1 MKKLLLV
8 TALFSSVASANV
20 HSGFYLG
27 AGVGTT
33 DFDDDGYFG
42 DTTLPIS
49 TDSEHSYK
57 IIAGYQFNRVV
68 SLETQF
74 TRYGDTNVKIHT
86 PSETI
91 SGKIEHKSYTVA
103 ANLGYT
109 FDSGV
114 RPFAIVGLG
123 SMDYTEGSFSD
134 DGSIV
139 RLGLGLEYTP
149 PQLQGLS
156 LRSAYEVD
164 HYEIETQEMFFS
176 KTYEQSVG
184 AWYVAA
190 TYKF

>member
-33 DFDDDGYFG
+33 DFDDDGYFS

-74 TRYGDTNVKIHT
+74 TRYGDTNVKVHT
-86 PSETI
+86 PYDTI

-114 RPFAIVGLG
+114 
-123 SMDYTEGSFSD
+123 
-134 DGSIV
+134 
-139 RLGLGLEYTP
+139 
-149 PQLQGLS
+149 
-156 LRSAYEVD
+156 
-164 HYEIETQEMFFS
+164 
-176 KTYEQSVG
+176 
-184 AWYVAA
+184 
-190 TYKF
+190 